1 VSWQEIE
8 VRGELSGRVHLE
20 RGRAAELAAEARITD
35 FALSLTHEGGFAA
48 AVVVAEVR
56 EHASG
61 ES

>member
-1 VSWQEIE
+1 M
-8 VRGELSGRVHLE
+8 RGELSGRVHLE